1 MTIKKSGA
9 HHQPLKNQLLAAL
22 PSEVYERLRPHL
34 KHVALNLKEILC
46 EAGETMK
53 YAYFPLSG
61 MISMLSLK
69 VDGANVEVGV
79 IGHEGMLGLPIFL
92 GSGIAPNQAIV
103 QVADGAMR
111 MKASLLKAEFQRAGP
126 LQVLLLRYTQAFFTQ
141 VSQSAACNRL
151 HTLDQRLSRWLLV
164 VHDRMESDHF
174 LLTQEFIS
182 HMLGMRRTGV
192 SEAASILQ
200 NAGLIHYNHGKIHI
214 LNRKGLEAASCDC
227 YQIVKAMSARL
238 LN

>member
-1 MTIKKSGA
+1 
-9 HHQPLKNQLLAAL
+9 
-22 PSEVYERLRPHL
+22 
-34 KHVALNLKEILC
+34 
-46 EAGETMK
+46 MK

-61 MISMLSLK
+61 MISMLSIL

-79 IGHEGMLGLPIFL
+79 IGSDGMLGLPIFL

-111 MKASLLKAEFQRAGP
+111 MKADILRAEFQRAGP
-126 LQVLLLRYTQAFFTQ
+126 LQALLLRYTQAFFTQ

-151 HTLDQRLSRWLLV
+151 HALDQRLCRWLLV

-182 HMLGMRRTGV
+182 HMLGMRRSGV
-192 SEAASILQ
+192 SEAAGILQ
-200 NAGLIHYNHGKIHI
+200 HAGLIRYSSGKIHI
-214 LNRKGLEAASCDC
+214 LNRKGLESASCDC
-227 YQIVKAMSARL
+227 YQIVKEMSARL
-238 LN
+238 LA